1 MQVSCPQC
9 QARFAVPDA
18 ALGIDGR
25 TVKCARC
32 AHKWFQKPAPA
43 ATPTP
48 PKPKPAPA
56 PKPAV
61 KTDFG
66 LDDSS
71 FPPPPVMAEPEMDP
85 DVDPIS
91 DFGPGPLSFSDP
103 TPGLAAAA
111 AHAFNHASDDMD
123 LDDDAP
129 PLPPKAS
136 VTKPGKDKN
145 NKKKRGTLGLWL
157 LLVVLLLIAA
167 GGAAYLRQDTL
178 VAWWPPLEQYLIQA
192 HLRHEKFDAGLEMRN
207 AGVPERTII
216 NDVNVLIVRGIVANI
231 SARTRVIPMLKLV
244 LFDKNDHLVQEKLD
258 PPPVQSLEPGG
269 TASFKIVLERPDP
282 EALKIQVLF
291 IERPAEDHAASTPAQ
306 PAQPPLIQPPLLQP
320 PSQPAMDHPA
330 QEHPAEAHPTDSGG
344 K

>member
-18 ALGIDGR
+18 ALGADGR

-48 PKPKPAPA
+48 PKPKPRQPPA
-56 PKPAV
+56 N
-61 KTDFG
+61 TDFG

-71 FPPPPVMAEPEMDP
+71 FPPPPIMAEPEMDP

-111 AHAFNHASDDMD
+111 AHAFNQASDDMD

-129 PLPPKAS
+129 PLPPRAA
-136 VTKPGKDKN
+136 VTKSDTGQGKR
-145 NKKKRGTLGLWL
+145 KKRGTLGLWL
-157 LLVVLLLIAA
+157 LLVILLLIAA
-167 GGAAYLRQDTL
+167 GGAAYLRQDAL
-178 VAWWPPLEQYLIQA
+178 VAWWPPLEQYLIKA

-216 NDVNVLIVRGIVANI
+216 NDVNVLVVRGIVANI
-231 SARTRVIPMLKLV
+231 STRARVIPMLKLV
-244 LFDKNDHLVQEKLD
+244 LFDKNDHLVQEKLE

-291 IERPAEDHAASTPAQ
+291 IERPPEDRAASEPAQ
-306 PAQPPLIQPPLLQP
+306 SAQPPLIQPPSTQP
-320 PSQPAMDHPA
+320 VA
-330 QEHPAEAHPTDSGG
+330 PAEQRPTGTDG